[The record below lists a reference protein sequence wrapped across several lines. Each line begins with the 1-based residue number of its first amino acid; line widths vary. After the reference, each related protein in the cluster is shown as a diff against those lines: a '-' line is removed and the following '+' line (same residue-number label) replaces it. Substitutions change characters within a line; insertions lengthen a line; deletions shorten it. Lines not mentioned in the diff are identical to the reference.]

1 MNMMLQVAAVQNFT
15 EKKCRFMPEQAVY
28 VNTHCGPQQ
37 ILTVLMQPRENFLEE
52 TCSWHPETLLNPQ
65 IVQIWASRVKDI
77 PQ

>member
-52 TCSWHPETLLNPQ
+52 TCS
-65 IVQIWASRVKDI
+65 
-77 PQ
+77 